1 MVDMRDKN
9 ETGKHSQDLVPVT
22 AVRDG
27 IAVLTDG
34 TLRATLIVSSLN
46 FALKS
51 EDEQNAI
58 IFAYQ
63 DFLNALDF
71 PVQITVVSRKLDITP
86 YLEEMKERQ
95 ARQANEL
102 LQLQMGE
109 YINFVAELVKGS
121 DIMTKTF
128 LVTVP
133 FSLQQSTKDNFAK
146 RIFKGLQGAARR
158 SAQLQDV
165 EFEHYKS
172 QLLQRVEQVAVGLRN
187 IGLRLIPLQTQ
198 ELLELYYNAL
208 NPVTSRNQPLANIA
222 QLDIQETEPAAL
234 AELKKRSTPWVK
246 RR

>member
-1 MVDMRDKN
+1 MAGMRDKHT
-9 ETGKHSQDLVPVT
+9 EGKRSQDLVPL
-22 AVRDG
+22 ASVRDG
-27 IAVLTDG
+27 VAVLSDG
-34 TLRATLIVSSLN
+34 TLRATLLVSSLN

-71 PVQITVVSRKLDITP
+71 PVQITIMSRKLDVTP
-86 YLEEMKERQ
+86 YLEDMRTRQ
-95 ARQANEL
+95 ARQGNEL
-102 LQLQMGE
+102 LRLQMGE

-133 FSLQQSTKDNFAK
+133 FSVQQSTKDNFAK
-146 RIFKGLQGAARR
+146 RMVKGLQGVAGK
-158 SAQLQDV
+158 SKQLSDL

-187 IGLRLIPLQTQ
+187 IGLRLVPLQTQ
-198 ELLELYYNAL
+198 ELLELYYGAF
-208 NPVTSRNQPLANIA
+208 NPVTSRNQPLNNVA
-222 QLDIQETEPAAL
+222 QLNILETEPAAL
-234 AELKKRSTPWVK
+234 VDEQKLNAPWAKR
-246 RR
+246 